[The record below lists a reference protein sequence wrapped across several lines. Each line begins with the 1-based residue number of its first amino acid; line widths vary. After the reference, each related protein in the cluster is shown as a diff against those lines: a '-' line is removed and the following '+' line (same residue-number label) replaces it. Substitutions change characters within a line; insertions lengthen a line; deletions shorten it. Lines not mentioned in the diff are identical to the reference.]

1 MITEQLIQ
9 YYAVNAA
16 TYDQGYE
23 AEEIQD
29 DLEELHERLED
40 LLSGHKVLEL
50 ACGTGYW
57 TETLATVAESV
68 LATDINPAML
78 ELAQARE
85 LDDEIVQFR
94 LADAFALPDDIGSFT
109 AVFAGFWWSHV
120 KREQQEG
127 FLKHLR
133 TRLGKDVLL
142 VLIDSTYVDGFT
154 TVIARTDLEGNTHQI
169 RTAADGQRYEVL
181 KNYPTDSTLRKKV
194 GVAGREL
201 RVRRLEHFYLLSC
214 RLK

>member
-1 MITEQLIQ
+1 MITEQLAQ

-16 TYDQGYE
+16 TYDAGYDTE
-23 AEEIQD
+23 VFQD
-29 DLEELHERLED
+29 DLEELHERVED
-40 LLSGHKVLEL
+40 LLAGHKVLEL

-57 TETLATVAESV
+57 TETLAGVAESV

-78 ELAQARE
+78 TLAEARA
-85 LDDEIVQFR
+85 LDDEVVEFR
-94 LADAFALPDDIGSFT
+94 LADALALPDDIGSFT
-109 AVFAGFWWSHV
+109 ACFAGFWWSHV
-120 KREQQEG
+120 KREQQEA
-127 FLKHLR
+127 FLKQLR
-133 TRLGKDVLL
+133 NKLGKDTLL
-142 VLIDSTYVDGFT
+142 VLIDSTYVDELS
-154 TVIARTDLEGNTHQI
+154 TVIARTDLEGNTFQI

-194 GVAGREL
+194 GVAGRDL